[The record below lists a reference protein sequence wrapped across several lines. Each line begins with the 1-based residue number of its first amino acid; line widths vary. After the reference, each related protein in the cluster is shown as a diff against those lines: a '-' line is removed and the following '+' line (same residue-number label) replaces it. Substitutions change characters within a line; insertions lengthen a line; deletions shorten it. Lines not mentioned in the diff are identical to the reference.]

1 MDSGTHAYW
10 LGVPAL
16 TAFRKN
22 KDELE
27 LTNTTGDVRII
38 YLIALQSFV

>member
-1 MDSGTHAYW
+1 MDSGTHAYR

-16 TAFRKN
+16 TLLRTD

-27 LTNTTGDVRII
+27 LTNTAGDVRII